1 MIIKNYEPNKIN
13 LNKTKFVL
21 LYGENT
27 GAKEDFTKII
37 LKEKYDKLR
46 EKYNAKERFM
56 DIYEKIT
63 YRNDSRKRSKKTMR
77 SKLFTFFGKQY
88 LKQIN
93 KNKEKLIKKI

>member
-37 LKEKYDKLR
+37 LKVSAKPSVT
-46 EKYNAKERFM
+46 NAK
-56 DIYEKIT
+56 
-63 YRNDSRKRSKKTMR
+63 
-77 SKLFTFFGKQY
+77 
-88 LKQIN
+88 
-93 KNKEKLIKKI
+93 